1 MDYMDS
7 NKIGQRIENKLIHAL
22 GRTISEATN
31 DEIYKAAAE
40 CIRDDIMISWAD
52 SRKRV
57 QEQGVKKLYYMS
69 AEFLMGR
76 AFSNNLISQGLYE
89 AYREAFW
96 EMGLDFDSWSYLL
109 RQAPWQSGSI
119 RPQNTGRWPAAAAGG
134 PPPRCRRAPGPP
146 LWRRCRRPPAS
157 PAPPA
162 RWCCPCSGP
171 R

>member
-52 SRKRV
+52 SRKRI

-69 AEFLMGR
+69 AEFLN
-76 AFSNNLISQGLYE
+76 STTSVQISSGVNVVRTLSLLTRFRQ
-89 AYREAFW
+89 
-96 EMGLDFDSWSYLL
+96 YL
-109 RQAPWQSGSI
+109 QS
-119 RPQNTGRWPAAAAGG
+119 
-134 PPPRCRRAPGPP
+134 
-146 LWRRCRRPPAS
+146 
-157 PAPPA
+157 
-162 RWCCPCSGP
+162 
-171 R
+171 

>member
-57 QEQGVKKLYYMS
+57 QEQTLLYVS
-69 AEFLMGR
+69 R
-76 AFSNNLISQGLYE
+76 I
-89 AYREAFW
+89 
-96 EMGLDFDSWSYLL
+96 FD
-109 RQAPWQSGSI
+109 GKGI
-119 RPQNTGRWPAAAAGG
+119 F
-134 PPPRCRRAPGPP
+134 
-146 LWRRCRRPPAS
+146 
-157 PAPPA
+157 
-162 RWCCPCSGP
+162 
-171 R
+171 

>member
-69 AEFLMGR
+69 AAETTKR
-76 AFSNNLISQGLYE
+76 CINDNN
-89 AYREAFW
+89 
-96 EMGLDFDSWSYLL
+96 
-109 RQAPWQSGSI
+109 
-119 RPQNTGRWPAAAAGG
+119 
-134 PPPRCRRAPGPP
+134 
-146 LWRRCRRPPAS
+146 
-157 PAPPA
+157 
-162 RWCCPCSGP
+162 CSKDQ
-171 R
+171 

>member
-1 MDYMDS
+1 MGYMDS

-40 CIRDDIMISWAD
+40 CIRDDIMTSWAD

-76 AFSNNLISQGLYE
+76 AFSNNLINQGLYE

-96 EMGLDFDSWSYLL
+96 EMGLDFDKITDEENDAGLGNGGLGRLAACFWIHFLRWNFQYLD
-109 RQAPWQSGSI
+109 AGSDMNMECFV
-119 RPQNTGRWPAAAAGG
+119 RK
-134 PPPRCRRAPGPP
+134 
-146 LWRRCRRPPAS
+146 L
-157 PAPPA
+157 
-162 RWCCPCSGP
+162 
-171 R
+171 

>member
-52 SRKRV
+52 SRKRI

-76 AFSNNLISQGLYE
+76 AFSNNLINQGLRWNFQYSD
-89 AYREAFW
+89 A
-96 EMGLDFDSWSYLL
+96 
-109 RQAPWQSGSI
+109 GSDMNMECFV
-119 RPQNTGRWPAAAAGG
+119 RK
-134 PPPRCRRAPGPP
+134 
-146 LWRRCRRPPAS
+146 L
-157 PAPPA
+157 
-162 RWCCPCSGP
+162 
-171 R
+171 

>member
-76 AFSNNLISQGLYE
+76 AFSNNLDSLSTMELPVLGCGIRYE
-89 AYREAFW
+89 YGMFRQKIVDGTQIEMEDDWLRDGNVW
-96 EMGLDFDSWSYLL
+96 E
-109 RQAPWQSGSI
+109 I
-119 RPQNTGRWPAAAAGG
+119 ERPE
-134 PPPRCRRAPGPP
+134 
-146 LWRRCRRPPAS
+146 LS
-157 PAPPA
+157 V
-162 RWCCPCSGP
+162 
-171 R
+171 

>member
-96 EMGLDFDSWSYLL
+96 EMGKCAGKI
-109 RQAPWQSGSI
+109 RQIAGRAGRTGSRTFTWKRRI
-119 RPQNTGRWPAAAAGG
+119 GQTGSMFFGFTFYDGTSSTRMWDPI
-134 PPPRCRRAPGPP
+134 
-146 LWRRCRRPPAS
+146 
-157 PAPPA
+157 
-162 RWCCPCSGP
+162 
-171 R
+171 

>member
-57 QEQGVKKLYYMS
+57 QELEQRCDQDKYS
-69 AEFLMGR
+69 T
-76 AFSNNLISQGLYE
+76 
-89 AYREAFW
+89 YR
-96 EMGLDFDSWSYLL
+96 L
-109 RQAPWQSGSI
+109 
-119 RPQNTGRWPAAAAGG
+119 
-134 PPPRCRRAPGPP
+134 
-146 LWRRCRRPPAS
+146 
-157 PAPPA
+157 
-162 RWCCPCSGP
+162 
-171 R
+171 